1 MLNLAIVVPSWL
13 MTLLL
18 FQFTYIQ
25 QTVVHSFLNITP
37 ARIHQSLAVSVQ
49 FNEVILYLS
58 PLKTTQDVSLLISES
73 LNRLSIDYQLTFT
86 YFSGVNN
93 QLCSTQCSKVTIDLT
108 YTVYGFEFNEFVQYQ
123 VVRNEN

>member
-25 QTVVHSFLNITP
+25 QAVVESFVNITP
-37 ARIHQSLAVSVQ
+37 ARIHQSLAVSIQ
-49 FNEVILYLS
+49 FNEIVLFLS
-58 PLKTTQDVSLLISES
+58 PIKTTQDISLFLEDS
-73 LNRLSIDYQLTFT
+73 LSHLSIPYDLEFM
-86 YFSGVNN
+86 YFSGIDN
-93 QLCSTQCSKVTIDLT
+93 LICSVQCSKVNILLT
-108 YTVYGFEFNEFVQYQ
+108 YTLYGFELNHTVQYQ

>member
-25 QTVVHSFLNITP
+25 QVVVESFVNITP
-37 ARIHQSLAVSVQ
+37 ARIHQSLAVSIQ
-49 FNEVILYLS
+49 FNEIVLFLS
-58 PLKTTQDVSLLISES
+58 PMKTTQDISLFLEES
-73 LNRLSIDYQLTFT
+73 LYRLSIPYDLEFI
-86 YFSGVNN
+86 YFSGINN
-93 QLCSTQCSKVTIDLT
+93 QICSIQCSKVNIHLT
-108 YTVYGFEFNEFVQYQ
+108 YTLYGFEFNHTVQYQ